1 MAKFIVVKDIAIL
14 DLGAGE
20 KNRFTA
26 IDGVE
31 VDEYGSLSKESLAA
45 AKRALLNEAVQKGAS
60 RINQSNCVDIES
72 GGAEASDDM
81 IVAYNGGDVV
91 YTSLQS
97 GFEIEKFMIKNH
109 LLIPASK
116 FSVPRVTIM
125 GKYPSASVY
134 DVLESAEEIVRFLP
148 KPTRKEAR
156 AVIDMILQESRI
168 VHFDYEDEEAVLR
181 KLV

>member
-1 MAKFIVVKDIAIL
+1 MAKFLVAKDIAIL
-14 DLGAGE
+14 DRGVGE
-20 KNRFTA
+20 DNRFVA
-26 IDGVE
+26 IDGVD
-31 VDEYGSLSKESLAA
+31 VDEYGSLSKQSLKAV
-45 AKRALLNEAVQKGAS
+45 KNALSNEAVRKGAV
-60 RINQSNCVDIES
+60 RINQSNCIDIDS

-91 YTSLQS
+91 YTSLQN

-116 FSVPRVTIM
+116 FSVPRVSIL

-134 DVLESAEEIVRFLP
+134 DVLEAAEDIVRFLP
-148 KPTRKEAR
+148 APTKKEAS
-156 AVIDMILQESRI
+156 AIIDMILQESRV